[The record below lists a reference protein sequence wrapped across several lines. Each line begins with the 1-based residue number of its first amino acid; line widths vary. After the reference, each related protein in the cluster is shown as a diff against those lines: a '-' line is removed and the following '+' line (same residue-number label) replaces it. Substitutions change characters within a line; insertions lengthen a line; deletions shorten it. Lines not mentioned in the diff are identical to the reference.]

1 MNKQS
6 VADQYF
12 LDARAKLLDLAAY
25 IDRMHRAEGESDYR
39 WHNLAACLPV
49 LIDASSDKTRRILEM
64 LSDPT
69 EAPVD
74 VASGSSAHGAW
85 PGFLKK

>member
-12 LDARAKLLDLAAY
+12 LDARVKLLDLAAF
-25 IDRMHRAEGESDYR
+25 IDRMHRAEGEPDYR
-39 WHNLAACLPV
+39 WHNLAASLTV
-49 LIDASSDKTRRILEM
+49 LIDPVPGKTRRILEM

-69 EAPVD
+69 GTPIDAAP
-74 VASGSSAHGAW
+74 GKSANGAW
-85 PGFLKK
+85 PGFLK